1 MTSQPNTNYKL
12 YNAVKA
18 CRARW
23 ELAYTTTREYSCT
36 YEWFYN
42 NKILY
47 LESLDLPVSVEL
59 SPVLLLVRFMAKVE
73 TEERN
78 TWNLIDRTMR

>member
-1 MTSQPNTNYKL
+1 MYG
-12 YNAVKA
+12 
-18 CRARW
+18 
-23 ELAYTTTREYSCT
+23 
-36 YEWFYN
+36 WFYN

-78 TWNLIDRTMR
+78 TWNLIDRSMR